1 MNPGLARF
9 DPGARPVWIRG
20 RKERILPP
28 FLGTECIPGFARFGL
43 VSGFS
48 PWGTLS
54 RGQSRGTSLAGGG
67 SGFGAAVQRVEVVPN
82 WNGLNWR
89 VISNRQPPMKLAPVR
104 EAPGRR
110 PGNGA
115 PPKPRSSQSPSEG
128 GCRGTECCPFFC
140 SICRPQSGRVGNET
154 MPFFLQHPGMLPD
167 YKNCDNTSELA
178 FFPSKAGRCH
188 NSSNLAND
196 GTASKKR
203 SKGPKTGLVRTLAS
217 GKRNN
222 LKERSKAP
230 NWWPGSSPCRGA

>member
-1 MNPGLARF
+1 M
-9 DPGARPVWIRG
+9 RG
-20 RKERILPP
+20 E
-28 FLGTECIPGFARFGL
+28 AL
-43 VSGFS
+43 VSVRRS
-48 PWGTLS
+48 SEWRWCPTD
-54 RGQSRGTSLAGGG
+54 T
-67 SGFGAAVQRVEVVPN
+67 
-82 WNGLNWR
+82 GLNWR

-154 MPFFLQHPGMLPD
+154 MPFFCSIRGCCRITKTVTTPL
-167 YKNCDNTSELA
+167 NSR